1 MRWEMILRDSLDES
15 IVVVLCLLIVA
26 SEGIGD
32 GWDVDFLNFLE
43 SIMNKANIVRIQ
55 QSIRSMQDLPTY
67 YSKLVADLPE
77 ELKTIDVK
85 GDVEDELDDR

>member
-1 MRWEMILRDSLDES
+1 
-15 IVVVLCLLIVA
+15 VVVLCLLIVA

>member
-1 MRWEMILRDSLDES
+1 MILRDSLDES

>member
-1 MRWEMILRDSLDES
+1 M
-15 IVVVLCLLIVA
+15 VVLCLLIVA

>member
-55 QSIRSMQDLPTY
+55 QSIRSKQDLPTY